1 MNKFSCK
8 NCGACCKDFGSFGTL
23 PLFSDEVEK
32 YKKCDKEAE
41 IELEFVP
48 ENVLLDKVSGSA
60 VCLNWGMK
68 GNPCKFLK
76 NNLCGIYK
84 NRSLICKAFPLEKI
98 PEKEGC
104 VKFSCF
110 MDCPENSLNDFVHEA
125 SLVKEFD
132 EPAFIEMFGKES
144 FDARVEIERR
154 KRFIGDSLKKLKE
167 ENKADFVEAEF
178 LDSRDLQ
185 VVDIF
190 EFLKNFGIAYT

>member
-1 MNKFSCK
+1 
-8 NCGACCKDFGSFGTL
+8 
-23 PLFSDEVEK
+23 
-32 YKKCDKEAE
+32 
-41 IELEFVP
+41 
-48 ENVLLDKVSGSA
+48 
-60 VCLNWGMK
+60 
-68 GNPCKFLK
+68 
-76 NNLCGIYK
+76 
-84 NRSLICKAFPLEKI
+84 
-98 PEKEGC
+98 
-104 VKFSCF
+104 